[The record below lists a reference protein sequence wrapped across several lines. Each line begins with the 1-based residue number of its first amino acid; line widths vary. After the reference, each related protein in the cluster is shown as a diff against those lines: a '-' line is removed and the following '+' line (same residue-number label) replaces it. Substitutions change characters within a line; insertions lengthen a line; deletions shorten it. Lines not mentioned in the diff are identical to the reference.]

1 MWAFPYLGCM
11 GVWRYLRISNKGLP
25 APIFYALTKTAKQ
38 YVYEKNRIETQGVA
52 QAATFIA
59 ESLADS
65 YIRNAFI

>member
-1 MWAFPYLGCM
+1 MKQ
-11 GVWRYLRISNKGLP
+11 V
-25 APIFYALTKTAKQ
+25 LTKLTNQ
-38 YVYEKNRIETQGVA
+38 IEKNRIETQGVV

>member
-1 MWAFPYLGCM
+1 MIVADF
-11 GVWRYLRISNKGLP
+11 R
-25 APIFYALTKTAKQ
+25 
-38 YVYEKNRIETQGVA
+38 VYEKNRIETQGVA